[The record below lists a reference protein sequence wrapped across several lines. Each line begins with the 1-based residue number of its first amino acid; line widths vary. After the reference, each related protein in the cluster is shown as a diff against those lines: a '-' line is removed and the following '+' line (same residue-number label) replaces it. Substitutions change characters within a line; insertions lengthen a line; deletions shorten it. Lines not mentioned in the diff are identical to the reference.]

1 MKPMKKKLFSIL
13 LAAVMVLSLIPAIAI
28 SASADP
34 VVYNVSNCEELI
46 EALTAHNTSK
56 DPTETIRLTDDI
68 ILDMDTFQSFGN
80 RYIYGTFDGQNHT
93 IYNFGNF
100 TSKNDEALFWP
111 YGNCLIK
118 DFTVSGKTAPDGDDL
133 VITKQTSI
141 LGQFPVAS
149 EIAEG
154 QVSVI
159 RNVTNERS
167 LTSGINN
174 YGGFYFR
181 SVDIGGTI
189 RFENCTNKG
198 NYQHTGDSNMK
209 LAAFIGYMNN
219 GTIEFVGCANEGN
232 ITSSQSGGFVATYR
246 NGNSTIRMTNC
257 TNSGTITGTYTSK
270 CYGIAGG
277 FIGGRDN
284 GGAQGYNVTI
294 EMTNCVN
301 TGDILVSGSGST
313 KATGIGGLIGCVGA
327 AQSGKTLSI
336 TLNNCSV
343 YNCTIST
350 NGTNIYAAPLIG
362 NCSPGDL
369 NNYTVTANNCYA
381 SRVNVIGGTAR
392 KLIGVGSYNANIE
405 SVKIINCVTNE
416 VTNGSEE
423 WGSNK
428 FEGCVLKVTADAV
441 NKNGFADTDTENVIS
456 DGLAP
461 VYQQA
466 AAAADQS
473 KVRFLATLKNVDLN
487 AYSKVGF
494 FVTASFGDPAT
505 VKGWNLNGTTVYTSV
520 IAAGETKSASEIY
533 DGHTS
538 ETYIFAATIE
548 GISFNESTEVTF
560 YVTPYII
567 NADGSILFGQ
577 TGELQNFF

>member
-46 EALTAHNTSK
+46 EALTAHKTSQ
-56 DPTETIRLTDDI
+56 DRSETIRLTADI
-68 ILDMDTFQSFGN
+68 VLDPTAFAACED
-80 RYIYGTFDGQNHT
+80 RYIYGTFDGQNHK
-93 IYNFGNF
+93 IYNMDNTLLYFI
-100 TSKNDEALFWP
+100 KPD
-111 YGNCLIK
+111 GNCLIEN
-118 DFTVSGKTAPDGDDL
+118 FTVCGKTASDGDDL
-133 VITKQTSI
+133 VITGKTSLFGEYADSNI
-141 LGQFPVAS
+141 PSGTTA
-149 EIAEG
+149 I
-154 QVSVI
+154 I

-167 LTSGINN
+167 LTGHNN
-174 YGGFYFR
+174 YSGLFIR
-181 SVDIGGTI
+181 KVNIDGTI

-198 NYQHTGDSNMK
+198 NNLMSSDTAYQLGG
-209 LAAFIGYMNN
+209 FIGYMSK
-219 GTIEFVGCANEGN
+219 GTVEFEGCVNEGD
-232 ITSSQSGGFVATYR
+232 ITGSVAGGFIATYR
-246 NGNSTIRMTNC
+246 DAASTIRMTNC
-257 TNSGTITGTYTSK
+257 VNKGTITGWNGTK
-270 CYGIAGG
+270 GLGIAGG
-277 FIGGRDN
+277 MIGGYYTINNITAGFSITLDN
-284 GGAQGYNVTI
+284 CSNVG
-294 EMTNCVN
+294 N
-301 TGDILVSGSGST
+301 ILVTGSGT
-313 KATGIGGLIGCVGA
+313 KAGAIGGLIGYTGKSA
-327 AQSGKTLSI
+327 ADKTFSL

-343 YNCTIST
+343 YNCRIDT
-350 NGTNIYAAPLIG
+350 NGRNEYAAPLVG
-362 NCSPGDL
+362 KAMPQTFDNF
-369 NNYTVTANNCYA
+369 TVTANNCYA
-381 SRVNVIGGTAR
+381 SRVNVIGGSAY
-392 KLIGVGSYNANIE
+392 KLIGVGSWDDNIE

>member
-46 EALTAHNTSK
+46 EALTAHKTSQ
-56 DPTETIRLTDDI
+56 DRSETIRLTADI
-68 ILDMDTFQSFGN
+68 VLDPTAFAACED
-80 RYIYGTFDGQNHT
+80 RYIYGTFDGQNHK
-93 IYNFGNF
+93 IYNMDNTLLYFI
-100 TSKNDEALFWP
+100 KPD
-111 YGNCLIK
+111 GNCLIEN
-118 DFTVSGKTAPDGDDL
+118 FTVCGKTASDGDDL
-133 VITKQTSI
+133 VITGKTS
-141 LGQFPVAS
+141 LFGEYADSHNP
-149 EIAEG
+149 EG
-154 QVSVI
+154 TTSVI

-167 LTSGINN
+167 LTDTNN
-174 YGGFYFR
+174 YNGLFIR
-181 SVDIGGTI
+181 KVQIAGTI

-198 NYQHTGDSNMK
+198 NSLYESDNTYQYGG
-209 LAAFIGYMNN
+209 FVGYMSG
-219 GTIEFVGCANEGN
+219 GTLEFDSCVNEGN
-232 ITSSQSGGFVATYR
+232 ITGSVAGGFVGCYQRGADKD
-246 NGNSTIRMTNC
+246 STIRMTNC
-257 TNSGTITGTYTSK
+257 VNKGTITGKNGSK
-270 CYGIAGG
+270 ALGIAGG
-277 FIGGRDN
+277 LIGGFSTINTFTDCVSITLDN
-284 GGAQGYNVTI
+284 
-294 EMTNCVN
+294 CSN
-301 TGDILVSGSGST
+301 TGNILVTGSGT
-313 KATGIGGLIGCVGA
+313 KTGAIGGLIGYTGKSA
-327 AQSGKTLSI
+327 ADKTFSL

-343 YNCTIST
+343 YNCRIDT
-350 NGTNIYAAPLIG
+350 NGRNEYAAPLVG
-362 NCSPGDL
+362 KAMPQTFDNF
-369 NNYTVTANNCYA
+369 TVTANNCYA
-381 SRVNVIGGTAR
+381 SRVNVIGGSAY
-392 KLIGVGSYNANIE
+392 KLIGVGSWDDNIE

-505 VKGWNLNGTTVYTSV
+505 VKGWNLNGTTVYSSV
-520 IAAGETKSASEIY
+520 LAAGVDTSASAIY

-538 ETYIFAATIE
+538 EAYVFAATIE
-548 GISFNESTEVTF
+548 NISFGESTEVTF